1 MKQPAITARR
11 TPSKAKAG
19 RPKKAPANKRAA
31 LPRAPGRPRLDG
43 PDQRA
48 LLIDAALA
56 CYVRQGISSTS
67 IRDIATAAGVT
78 PALVHY
84 YFGDAR
90 KLLDQVVEERLMKV
104 FELVRAPVLSA
115 NVDDIGALI
124 TGFVNAVSRAIEV
137 YPWWPALWVREV
149 ISEGGSL
156 RDLLV
161 TRIAPEF
168 IRGVAQRFA
177 AAQARGQ
184 LNAGLDPRLLVVTL
198 VGLTLFPAAGAPIWS
213 RIFDASDLTMDSVRT
228 HALALLARGLEV
240 K

>member
-1 MKQPAITARR
+1 MTTRKAASPARHTR
-11 TPSKAKAG
+11 PKAKAR
-19 RPKKAPANKRAA
+19 RPKAAPAAKRAA
-31 LPRAPGRPRLDG
+31 GRPRLDG

-90 KLLDQVVEERLMKV
+90 KLLDHVVDERLMKV
-104 FELVRAPVLSA
+104 FELVREPMFSA
-115 NVDDIGALI
+115 RTDDIGALI
-124 TGFVNAVSRAIEV
+124 TGFVNAVSRAIEI

-161 TRIAPEF
+161 TRIAPQF
-168 IRGVAQRFA
+168 IRGIAQRFA

-184 LNAGLDPRLLVVTL
+184 INGGLDPRLLIVTL
-198 VGLTLFPAAGAPIWS
+198 VGLTLFPAAGAPIWR
-213 RIFDASDLTMDSVRT
+213 RIFDASDLTMESVRT

-240 K
+240 KS